1 MKNYNA
7 LYRRFCKMHDDT
19 YGSFF
24 LSLWGDMS
32 EDNCKRLIEN
42 EGLVFNN
49 NKPYECIKG
58 YERVSLMLSLRGY

>member
-1 MKNYNA
+1 
-7 LYRRFCKMHDDT
+7 MHDDT

-49 NKPYECIKG
+49 KPYECIKG